1 MNLIDT
7 HAHLDLLEGG
17 LTQAL
22 QRAQDAGV
30 TGVVTIGIDVKSSRR
45 AVELA
50 HAFPQVRAV
59 VGMHPHDASD
69 LDGEALR
76 ELRRLAEDPRVV
88 GIGETGLDFY
98 RNLSPR
104 SEQERAFRSLL
115 DLAREL
121 ALPVVVHDRE
131 AHADALRILEE
142 YAPFDGKLVMHCF
155 SGDLEMARAVL
166 DMGGYVSV
174 AGPVTFNNARKL
186 QDVVRALPL
195 ERMLVETD
203 SPFLSPHPF
212 RGKPNS
218 PERLVLIA
226 EKVAELKGIPVDE
239 LNLPTRS
246 PCAHSESTRDCLRRN
261 GRRSYGSSRY
271 LGVSR
276 C

>member
-1 MNLIDT
+1 MQLDLIDT
-7 HAHLDLLEGG
+7 HAHLDLLEGD
-17 LTQAL
+17 LAQVL
-22 QRAQDAGV
+22 QRAEAAGV
-30 TGVVTIGIDVKSSRR
+30 AGVIAIGIDVKSSRR

-69 LDGEALR
+69 LDGAALR
-76 ELRRLAEDPRVV
+76 ELGRLAADPRVV

-104 SEQERAFRSLL
+104 SDQERAFRSLL
-115 DLAREL
+115 GLAHEL

-131 AHADALRILEE
+131 AHADAIRILEE
-142 YAPFDGKLVMHCF
+142 YAPFDGRLVMHCF

-174 AGPVTFNNARKL
+174 AGPVTFHNARKL
-186 QDVVRALPL
+186 QDIVRELPL
-195 ERMLVETD
+195 ERMLIETD
-203 SPFLSPHPF
+203 CPFLSPHPF

-226 EKVAELKGIPVDE
+226 EKVAELKGITMEE
-239 LNLPTRS
+239 LDLPD
-246 PCAHSESTRDCLRRN
+246 PFPLH
-261 GRRSYGSSRY
+261 
-271 LGVSR
+271 V
-276 C
+276 

>member
-1 MNLIDT
+1 MRMNLIDT
-7 HAHLDLLEGG
+7 HAHLDLLEGD
-17 LTQAL
+17 LAQVL
-22 QRAQDAGV
+22 QRAEDAGV
-30 TGVVTIGIDVKSSRR
+30 AGVVTIGIDVKSSRR

-50 HAFPQVRAV
+50 HTFHQVRAV

-69 LDGEALR
+69 LNEAALR
-76 ELRRLAEDPRVV
+76 ELRRLAGDPRVV

-166 DMGGYVSV
+166 DLGGYVSV
-174 AGPVTFNNARKL
+174 AGPVTFHNASKL
-186 QDVVRALPL
+186 QEVVRALPL
-195 ERMLVETD
+195 ERLLIETD
-203 SPFLSPHPF
+203 CPFLSPHPF

-226 EKVAELKGIPVDE
+226 EKVAELKGITVEE
-239 LNLPTRS
+239 LQLPD
-246 PCAHSESTRDCLRRN
+246 PFPLRA
-261 GRRSYGSSRY
+261 G
-271 LGVSR
+271 
-276 C
+276 